1 MVRRPGVLRLAPAL
15 TVGILLLPIAAGLV
29 GTLLPAF
36 GYLPAIGGRTFNLD
50 GWRRLAD
57 YPGFGTSVAIT
68 IGTGVLTSALA
79 VILAFG
85 CCASLHDRPWM
96 RRLGAWVAP
105 ILSTPHSAIALG
117 LAFLLAPSGWIA
129 RALSPWLTGWILPPD
144 VATVGDPAGVALV
157 LGLLLKEVPYLI
169 LMIVGAL
176 NQVQA
181 RAHLAIA
188 RALGYGTRGSMAQGH
203 SSADLS
209 ADPAA
214 DLRGDRVLAVGGR
227 RGADSRSLQSRPRSP
242 CSRCAGSATPI
253 SSSIFPRRRR
263 RSCCCCS

>member
-1 MVRRPGVLRLAPAL
+1 MSMVRRPGVLRLAPAL

-129 RALSPWLTGWILPPD
+129 RALSP
-144 VATVGDPAGVALV
+144 
-157 LGLLLKEVPYLI
+157 
-169 LMIVGAL
+169 
-176 NQVQA
+176 
-181 RAHLAIA
+181 
-188 RALGYGTRGSMAQGH
+188 
-203 SSADLS
+203 
-209 ADPAA
+209 
-214 DLRGDRVLAVGGR
+214 
-227 RGADSRSLQSRPRSP
+227 
-242 CSRCAGSATPI
+242 
-253 SSSIFPRRRR
+253 
-263 RSCCCCS
+263 